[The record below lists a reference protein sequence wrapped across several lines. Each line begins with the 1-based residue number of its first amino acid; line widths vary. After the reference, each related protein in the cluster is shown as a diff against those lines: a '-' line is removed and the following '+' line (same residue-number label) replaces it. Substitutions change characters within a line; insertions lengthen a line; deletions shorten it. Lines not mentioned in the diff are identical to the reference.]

1 MSTQKTKQQKPKPLN
16 QKVANFSEG
25 ILITG
30 MHRSGTS
37 MIAGLVEKMGVNQLG
52 KKPMLAAAD
61 NRDGFYED
69 IELVEI
75 SDEIMRAFN
84 ATWDVPTVG
93 SKSDMKMQ
101 NLTESIIRQ
110 ARNDVFQLRQ
120 DVGEPWFIKDP
131 RICLT
136 LNEWRRILLLRIP
149 VIFIVR
155 NPHDVASSLMQRS
168 AMNPR
173 RALALWYRYNSALLR
188 SVDRDQILVLDYDLT
203 CSKPGIA
210 QAAVKSFLETFLSRG
225 DNSVFESETQV
236 IFNPRSFSRSI
247 DFSDAK
253 LSKESK
259 DCFDLY
265 RKTSLFHLKTR
276 LSTLKL
282 LAEPSWVEEE
292 LNIAHREAFTHSQLE
307 ELNHKAEYLYTE
319 LETSR
324 ELITERDVEL
334 NQLRAD
340 TEQERSKLETQLE
353 ELNHKAEYLYTELE
367 TSRELITERN
377 VELNQLRAE
386 LETSRELVKERNV
399 RLHQIICNV
408 QTLDQELTRM
418 SITLAQQE
426 FRTRDYQELVLCKEI
441 LSEAVLL
448 LVEDVR
454 RLTLRRTFRVIRSI
468 KLSLHKTVFR
478 NSDWYFRKNN
488 ILPMQIEGLK
498 YLEEIIESEM
508 RTSQYLELNP
518 DIARSGINPFT
529 HFILHG
535 KLEGRVNQ
543 KLTE

>member
-1 MSTQKTKQQKPKPLN
+1 MSTQKTKQLKPKPLN
-16 QKVANFSEG
+16 QNVASFSEG

-110 ARNDVFQLRQ
+110 ARKDVFQLRQ

-203 CSKPGIA
+203 CNKPGAA
-210 QAAVKSFLETFLSRG
+210 QAAVESFLEAYLSRG
-225 DNSVFESETQV
+225 DNSKFESETQV

-259 DCFDLY
+259 ECFDLY
-265 RKTSLFHLKTR
+265 RKISLFHLKTR
-276 LSTLKL
+276 LATLKL

-292 LNIAHREAFTHSQLE
+292 LNIAHREAFTKSQLE

-324 ELITERDVEL
+324 ELVTERDV
-334 NQLRAD
+334 R
-340 TEQERSKLETQLE
+340 
-353 ELNHKAEYLYTELE
+353 
-367 TSRELITERN
+367 I
-377 VELNQLRAE
+377 
-386 LETSRELVKERNV
+386 
-399 RLHQIICNV
+399 HQIICNV
-408 QTLDQELTRM
+408 QTLEQELTRV
-418 SITLAQQE
+418 SIMLAQLE
-426 FRTRDYQELVLCKEI
+426 FRTRNYQELVLCKEI

-454 RLTLRRTFRVIRSI
+454 RLTLRRTFRIIRSM
-468 KLSLHKTVFR
+468 KLSLYKTVFR
-478 NSDWYFRKNN
+478 KSDWYFRKNN
-488 ILPMQIEGLK
+488 ILPMQIEGPK
-498 YLEEIIESEM
+498 YLEEVIKSEM

-535 KLEGRVNQ
+535 RLEGRFNQ
-543 KLTE
+543 KLTEENVATPGR